1 MNVLAIC
8 YYAPPQ
14 LTPQAIQIGRQLY
27 HLDAEVTLLH
37 GRDPQFARAYD
48 QYPDFF
54 DVIDALA
61 VDNPGTPL
69 PGVLHRAAMR
79 LLPLYGACPDLFG
92 PWRRKARGPALR
104 HIAATRPDA
113 LVSFGMPMTDH
124 LLALDL
130 KRATGVPWLAHFSD
144 PWADNPFHETS
155 ALEHQVN
162 AAMERRVI
170 AQADGV
176 LFTSART
183 LELVMKKYPASWRE
197 KAAVLPHAWDM
208 DHFSQPLA
216 ARAPSDPVR
225 KVIRHIGACYGAR
238 SPEPL
243 FAALARIAERTPRL
257 LDGVTFEFIG
267 HVSQAFLDCAALAA
281 LPPGLVVLRGQVG
294 YRASLQL
301 ARDASALL
309 VIDAP
314 SATDSIFLPSKLVEY
329 LGADRPVWGMTP
341 PGTSADLIAE
351 WSGGSHLCADPSDVE
366 AVARMVT
373 AGLAALDQGSAR
385 GGADAVAQ
393 RFSAAR
399 VAQALRQY
407 IEQAIARCVPRT
419 APGTARSAAT
429 TAPAGSK
436 RDTFH
441 EAAVRR

>member
-1 MNVLAIC
+1 MKLLAIS

-27 HLDAEVTLLH
+27 HLDADVTLLH
-37 GRDPQFARAYD
+37 GRDAQFAAAYD

-54 DVIDALA
+54 GVIDGLPVA
-61 VDNPGTPL
+61 NPGTPL
-69 PGVLHRAAMR
+69 PGILHRAAMR

-92 PWRRKARGPALR
+92 PWRRAAREPALR
-104 HIAATRPDA
+104 HVADHRPDA
-113 LVSFGMPMTDH
+113 LASFGMPMTGH

-130 KRATGVPWLAHFSD
+130 KRATGLPWLAHFSD

-155 ALEHQVN
+155 WLEHQVN
-162 AAMERRVI
+162 AMLEQRVI
-170 AQADGV
+170 AAADGV

-183 LELVMKKYPASWRE
+183 LELVMKKYPPAWRE

-208 DHFSQPLA
+208 AHFAAPLT
-216 ARAPSDPVR
+216 ARQPSDPAR

-243 FAALARIAERTPRL
+243 FAALARIAEGRPGL
-257 LDGVTFEFIG
+257 LAGVSFEFIG
-267 HVSQAFLDCAALAA
+267 HVSAAFLASPALAA

-294 YRASLQL
+294 YRESLQL

-329 LGADRPVWGMTP
+329 LGADRPVWGITP

-351 WSGGSHLCADPSDVE
+351 WSGGRHACADPADIE
-366 AVARMVT
+366 AVVRMVT
-373 AGLAALDQGSAR
+373 AGLAALDDAPPEAQH
-385 GGADAVAQ
+385 GGPIAVAR
-393 RFSAAR
+393 RFAAPR
-399 VAQALRQY
+399 VAQGLKQHL
-407 IEQAIARCVPRT
+407 EHAIARCAPRG
-419 APGTARSAAT
+419 AGNRS
-429 TAPAGSK
+429 
-436 RDTFH
+436 DLH